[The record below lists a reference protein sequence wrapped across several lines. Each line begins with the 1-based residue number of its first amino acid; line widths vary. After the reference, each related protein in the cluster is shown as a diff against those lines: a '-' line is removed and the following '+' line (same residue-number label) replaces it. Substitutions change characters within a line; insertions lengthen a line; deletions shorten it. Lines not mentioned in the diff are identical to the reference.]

1 MTVVQTEFGSIFAAP
16 VFPEQSLDINVFTNR
31 ENMAC
36 YVSRLIRDPRM
47 GARKPLIRVTAS
59 ILTSLD
65 GYSSPGKIQNS
76 PSGQRDES
84 LSPQKPEQNK
94 KRKAANHACVS
105 DFS

>member
-16 VFPEQSLDINVFTNR
+16 VFPEQSLDVNDFQIGTNR

-36 YVSRLIRDPRM
+36 YVSRLILDPKM

-59 ILTSLD
+59 VLTSLD

-76 PSGQRDES
+76 PSGQKDES

-94 KRKAANHACVS
+94 KRKACVS